1 MIFKIECILK
11 NESGIYKISNSIND
25 KIYIGSAVNL
35 SARFRRHKHH
45 LLKNNHH
52 SPILQSH
59 VNKYGIETLSF
70 ELIETC
76 DKSEL
81 LTKEQQYLTEL
92 QPVFNI
98 CLSVKNSRLG
108 IKMPEEAIKKAV
120 ETKRN
125 NGTFKRISAIISE
138 RNKGNKN
145 MTGKKHSDETKI
157 KIGAKSIGRKNKGS
171 KHFLGKKHSHET
183 KKKISIKAMGNKR
196 NLGRILSE
204 ETKLKI
210 SKANKGKTHVQKQE
224 TRNKIRETMLRK
236 FASKRML
243 SVPLE

>member
-1 MIFKIECILK
+1 MVFKIEYSIRNK
-11 NESGIYKISNSIND
+11 TGIYKITNSVNE
-25 KIYIGSAVNL
+25 KTYIGSAVNL

-45 LLKNNHH
+45 ILNGNHH
-52 SPILQSH
+52 SPILQAH
-59 VNKYGIETLSF
+59 VIKYGYESLSF
-70 ELIETC
+70 ELIELC

-108 IKMPEEAIKKAV
+108 VKMPEEAIKKAV

-145 MTGKKHSDETKI
+145 MTGKKHSDETKR
-157 KIGAKSIGRKNKGS
+157 KIGDKTI
-171 KHFLGKKHSHET
+171 E
-183 KKKISIKAMGNKR
+183 R
-196 NLGRILSE
+196 NR
-204 ETKLKI
+204 
-210 SKANKGKTHVQKQE
+210 
-224 TRNKIRETMLRK
+224 R
-236 FASKRML
+236 
-243 SVPLE
+243 